1 MIKTTGRAAA
11 SKVAKDKQLKLQEQA
26 RMLKDQM
33 STTAASVVAY
43 QQTSGDY
50 GDMSQ
55 QSEQEWLFLS
65 QNRTNSQ
72 ELGLIQKALRRIKDG
87 SYGFCS
93 RCAQPISPRRL
104 RAIPW
109 AECCVECQDG
119 SRNVT
124 GITAKQEC

>member
-1 MIKTTGRAAA
+1 MTKTTGKAAA
-11 SKVAKDKQLKLQEQA
+11 SRVARDKQLKLQEQA

-72 ELGLIQKALRRIKDG
+72 ELSLIQNALRRIKDG

-119 SRNVT
+119 SRGATN
-124 GITAKQEC
+124 ITA